1 MKRIHEFRI
10 PYERDPELR
19 SLVASQLGL
28 PEAQL
33 GEIRILKRSLDA
45 RQRRSLQWVYSLEVY
60 STGESAEID
69 FAPFPRSRWSGPP
82 PLVLGAGP
90 AGLFAAWTFLAHG
103 IKPILFERGARTH
116 QRMLKISRYWRHGE
130 LDPDS
135 NVCNGEGGAG
145 TFSDGKLITRIKSPL
160 IPRVMQAFVDYGAP
174 KEITYVYNPHVG
186 SNLIREVIKK
196 MSDDLIARGAE
207 LRFDT
212 RVEALDLAG
221 RQVQGV
227 VLGNGDK
234 VAGTGL
240 VLACGHS
247 AGDFFRIL
255 RGQGIRFE
263 PKSFALGLRIE
274 HPQSFI
280 NQWQYGEAC
289 GLPGLETAQYKLQSY
304 WEQEKLGVYSFCMC
318 PGGYVI
324 SSGTDADGIVVNG
337 MSNYHRNSP
346 WANAA
351 VVCSVDQERIA
362 GEDPFKMLHF
372 QREIERSFFAIS
384 RERGEAR
391 SVPAQRLE
399 DFLEGRE
406 GKVTAKSSCPSGIV
420 AADLSRFLPDWIVAA
435 LRRGFLDFDRRR
447 RGFAHPDA
455 VLHAVESRTSSPLR
469 IPRDAETFEC
479 LSAEGLFP
487 CGEGPGY
494 AGGITSAAVDG
505 MRAALAWIEKFCGNS
520 GARQRPSQ
528 LPTDAD

>member
-1 MKRIHEFRI
+1 MKRLHELRI
-10 PYERDPELR
+10 PYERDPDLPAAVAR
-19 SLVASQLGL
+19 SLGLASDQI
-28 PEAQL
+28 

-45 RQRRSLQWVYSLEVY
+45 RQRRQLFWVYSLEIY
-60 STGESAEID
+60 PNGEAPD
-69 FAPFPRSRWSGPP
+69 QGQTPFPQLSWNGPP

-130 LDPDS
+130 LDLDS
-135 NVCNGEGGAG
+135 NVCHGEGGAG

-174 KEITYVYNPHVG
+174 SEITYVYNPHVG

-207 LRFDT
+207 LRFDA

-227 VLGNGDK
+227 VLADGKK

-247 AGDFFRIL
+247 AGDFFRVL
-255 RGQGIRFE
+255 QGQGIRFE
-263 PKSFALGLRIE
+263 PKPFALGLRIE
-274 HPQSFI
+274 HPQEFI
-280 NQWQYGEAC
+280 NRWQYGEAC

-351 VVCSVDQERIA
+351 VVCSVDQDRIP

-372 QREIERSFFAIS
+372 QREIERAVFEAS
-384 RERGEAR
+384 RERGEPR
-391 SVPAQRLE
+391 RIPAQRLE

-406 GKVTAKSSCPSGIV
+406 GKIAAKSSCPSGIV
-420 AADLSRFLPDWIVAA
+420 PADLSKLLPDWIVTA
-435 LRRGFLDFDRRR
+435 LRRGFLEFDRKRS
-447 RGFAHPDA
+447 GFAQPDA

-469 IPRDAETFEC
+469 IPRDPETFEC
-479 LSAEGLFP
+479 LSVEGLFP

-505 MRAALAWIEKFCGNS
+505 MRAALAWIDKFCGNS
-520 GARQRPSQ
+520 RADLGAPNS
-528 LPTDAD
+528 AKA